1 MGEGLDTPQKWWR
14 HLWTAL
20 NDNANDCWYCDGE
33 ESEKKIV
40 NISEILWICEYFQNE
55 ELEK

>member
-1 MGEGLDTPQKWWR
+1 MILS
-14 HLWTAL
+14 L
-20 NDNANDCWYCDGE
+20 NDNDNICWYCDDKE
-33 ESEKKIV
+33 LEKQIV